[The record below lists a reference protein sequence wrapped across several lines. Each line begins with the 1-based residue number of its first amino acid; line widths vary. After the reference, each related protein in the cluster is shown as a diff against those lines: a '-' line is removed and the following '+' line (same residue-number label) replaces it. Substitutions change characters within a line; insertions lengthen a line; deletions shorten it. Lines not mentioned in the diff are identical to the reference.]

1 MSKSLELTNV
11 FGTHNSELETIEREC
26 VRGIIFCENKIL
38 LEKSIYDD
46 VSFPGG
52 GVENGE
58 NHVDALKRELKEELG
73 YEIFDNSIKYFGRVD
88 VFFKNAFRE
97 ETEIQQINYFYFCNG
112 KKICEPR
119 LSENERKLKTE
130 PILTTVKE
138 AIKINEKLIGKGY
151 HWIERDLFV
160 LKNLKERKKT

>member
-1 MSKSLELTNV
+1 MSNSLELTNT

-38 LEKSIYDD
+38 LEKSIFDD

-58 NHVDALKRELKEELG
+58 NHIEALKRELKEELG
-73 YEIFDNSIKYFGRVD
+73 YEISDDFIKYFGRVD
-88 VFFKNAFRE
+88 VFFKNAFME
-97 ETEIQQINYFYFCNG
+97 GTEIKQINYYYFCDG
-112 KKICEPR
+112 KKIFEPH
-119 LSENERKLKTE
+119 LSENEAKLKTE
-130 PILTTVKE
+130 PVLTTVKK
-138 AIKINEKLIGKGY
+138 AIEINEKLIGKGY

-160 LKNLKERKKT
+160 LKCLKEREKT

>member
-1 MSKSLELTNV
+1 MRSGNFFVDDKLV
-11 FGTHNSELETIEREC
+11 LETSK
-26 VRGIIFCENKIL
+26 FC
-38 LEKSIYDD
+38 D

-52 GVENGE
+52 GIEEGE
-58 NHVDALKRELKEELG
+58 SRLDALKRELNEELG
-73 YEIFDNSIKYFGRVD
+73 YEIFDDSIKYFGRVD
-88 VFFKNAFRE
+88 VFFKNAFQDG
-97 ETEIQQINYFYFCNG
+97 TEIQQINYFYFCNG

-130 PILTTVKE
+130 PVLTTVKE

-160 LKNLKERKKT
+160 LKCLK